1 MMNRKFSYL
10 LPGIPV
16 LLILMSII
24 FSHSCANTTKAPSG
38 GPKDTIPPVITK
50 IKPVSGSVNVPLRKT
65 KIELTFNEYVV
76 VKDAKSIFLSP
87 PLEKAPLNKIKG
99 KSVIVSF
106 EGDLDSNRTYTLD
119 LTNAIADNNEGN
131 MFPGFTYVFSTG
143 AVIDSMLLTGIVQDC
158 NTLQPVKGATVML
171 YKDHADSAVF
181 LHRPDA
187 AVKTDDWGYFCLR
200 NIQDTVYRLYAIV
213 DENNNNKYDPETERI
228 AFLDSLI
235 RPLTV
240 VVDSMPEVQKYD
252 MKDTANCLARKNEY
266 ELNLFKEMP
275 SKQMIVNKERIG
287 ERTAYIT
294 FMAPYASIDSI
305 WIKGVPHDKLITQF
319 NIKQDSLEIWVN
331 DPKKQPDT
339 LFLYVNYL
347 KTDTLGMLNPFTE
360 EIKLAKPRNKG
371 AAQKNSKKDIKKE
384 DTTAVFTI
392 DAKPEN
398 IEQSGFVIE
407 FKYPLVEEA
416 FDSLKFRF
424 LNPKQ
429 QESIGQYTVVRDS
442 LNLRK
447 YVVMPKQK
455 LQTGYEY
462 FLKVPHRK
470 FKDING
476 FYNDSSEVKVTLPN
490 DDKLSSLTLVM
501 GNVNNKYIVD
511 LLNEKRDKVLR
522 TYIIDKE
529 TTLLFPYLKAG
540 KYSVRITE
548 DLNRNGIVD
557 TGCLLE
563 HKQPEKVRF
572 YKLSDGTYLIDI
584 PEMTELEQEIDIE
597 EMFK

>member
-1 MMNRKFSYL
+1 M
-10 LPGIPV
+10 
-16 LLILMSII
+16 
-24 FSHSCANTTKAPSG
+24 
-38 GPKDTIPPVITK
+38 
-50 IKPVSGSVNVPLRKT
+50 
-65 KIELTFNEYVV
+65 
-76 VKDAKSIFLSP
+76 
-87 PLEKAPLNKIKG
+87 
-99 KSVIVSF
+99 
-106 EGDLDSNRTYTLD
+106 
-119 LTNAIADNNEGN
+119 
-131 MFPGFTYVFSTG
+131 
-143 AVIDSMLLTGIVQDC
+143 
-158 NTLQPVKGATVML
+158 
-171 YKDHADSAVF
+171 
-181 LHRPDA
+181 
-187 AVKTDDWGYFCLR
+187 
-200 NIQDTVYRLYAIV
+200 
-213 DENNNNKYDPETERI
+213 
-228 AFLDSLI
+228 
-235 RPLTV
+235 
-240 VVDSMPEVQKYD
+240 
-252 MKDTANCLARKNEY
+252 
-266 ELNLFKEMP
+266 
-275 SKQMIVNKERIG
+275 
-287 ERTAYIT
+287 
-294 FMAPYASIDSI
+294 
-305 WIKGVPHDKLITQF
+305 
-319 NIKQDSLEIWVN
+319 
-331 DPKKQPDT
+331 
-339 LFLYVNYL
+339 
-347 KTDTLGMLNPFTE
+347 
-360 EIKLAKPRNKG
+360 
-371 AAQKNSKKDIKKE
+371 
-384 DTTAVFTI
+384 
-392 DAKPEN
+392 
-398 IEQSGFVIE
+398 
-407 FKYPLVEEA
+407 VEEA

-540 KYSVRITE
+540 KYSVRITAA
-548 DLNRNGIVD
+548 LHRHGIVD